1 MLFRSCSLHW
11 LQTLSL
17 QIRCLVL
24 REAQRP
30 AQDHT
35 AHFCPHTLWSSCI
48 LDPVTIQRVCLSL
61 VNACVRVCPLIHSL
75 TRPTARGHS
84 GPASGPAVWD
94 GEIRLRTRRG
104 MEMTEPGP
112 QLGTLGTGRDVADMP
127 SQGHLSGLSDNKD
140 S

>member
-1 MLFRSCSLHW
+1 MLFRSYSLHW

-17 QIRCLVL
+17 QIGCLVL

-61 VNACVRVCPLIHSL
+61 VNAHKDVFVFVHSFIL
-75 TRPTARGHS
+75 SLG
-84 GPASGPAVWD
+84 
-94 GEIRLRTRRG
+94 LQ
-104 MEMTEPGP
+104 PGV
-112 QLGTLGTGRDVADMP
+112 TLGRPAGL
-127 SQGHLSGLSDNKD
+127 LSGMGRSDSEQGMVWK
-140 S
+140 